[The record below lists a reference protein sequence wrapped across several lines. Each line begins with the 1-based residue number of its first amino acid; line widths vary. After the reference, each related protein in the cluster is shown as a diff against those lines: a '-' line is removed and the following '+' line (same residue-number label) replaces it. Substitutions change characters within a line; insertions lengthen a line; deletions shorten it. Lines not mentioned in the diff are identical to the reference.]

1 MAIITQTFANS
12 GSFTIPSNAINITY
26 SIRGARGGTSPGAV
40 TWDGTGDDDDI
51 CAVWNGTPQ
60 TDSRGQQGQWLTG
73 SFDASMAG
81 KTVSFQKGLKGD
93 DNLYNYGNSS
103 DAGTL
108 GGAGHHNGG
117 PGGEGAASTG
127 GFICARSGGCGG
139 GGSSA
144 FKYGTIVLLE
154 AGGGGGA
161 GGTSRFHN
169 GFPTY
174 VRTVATTNTSASD
187 GGGGGYGANHNGG
200 SGGGGGGNPGGAG
213 GINYVAGNSSAG
225 FHGEGGGGYYNT
237 TYVSS
242 CTAKRRG
249 QFSGL
254 LVDNGYAEISYEQ
267 QPVIEDFNWTTRS
280 AQQNGDVGP
289 QGSDPNNQWTT
300 FLTNNNIGGQEPE
313 GNTVNRSY
321 EWEINFN
328 NTGKQTF
335 NTAVDDD
342 ADVYIDGVL
351 QFSLDTYNS
360 DTVFTTPGSI
370 TAGQHTLRIDH
381 VNTGGPYGVAMDWT
395 GYVVPGPPTVT
406 LVSDDADN
414 TINRGDTVKLTYSA
428 TIPASG
434 DPITST
440 TFTAT
445 EVGSTTA
452 TNPIA
457 TVGNSGDYSPS
468 PAVSTTYK
476 FTATNANGTAEATIT
491 ITVVLLVPTAS
502 LTSNDPQGDDTFV
515 VGDSQ
520 SGDPTILTWSGGGYD
535 ITGYSMTGVA
545 NPGSSGS
552 TSVSPDVS
560 TTYTYTVTNAAGS
573 TSATKTITVY
583 NRPVITLTAPTSTIS
598 RGAGIALTWATTGDA
613 SSIQWTNG
621 APVPTSTNINDTELV
636 YPQNST
642 QYCVIAT
649 GNGGIS
655 STVCFDVNVVVPDP
669 SITDYDTT
677 FYSDGTAYIPPWGIN
692 VTADL
697 SAGSGGTGG
706 TDSGGAGG
714 GGGSGRRAIFYFPD
728 YVERTF
734 TIRLGGAGSNGFG
747 CVRNSGSGSGGSSNV
762 ASGGRGGRSGP
773 SGCSGGGGGGGGA
786 SGIYD
791 SLKNG
796 YVAVVGGGAGGGGG
810 SWNRNAISN
819 TGQAGKGLYN
829 GSLSSIQNGDQ
840 GDDCPTDGGGG
851 GGGGGGAGARPRG
864 DGGLYGLDNNVGGS
878 AGQGGGSSFDNSY
891 CSFNFNTGTS
901 NYGNGWSRV
910 RYDLGSPEIT
920 SFTASPSTIIRGAS
934 VTLAWTSN
942 FSITGSI
949 DQGVGSIAVP
959 DGSIEISPQ
968 FSAEYYLTVVG
979 PGGVNTDTTS
989 VYITVYIPPV
999 LVLTLNSSSI
1009 IVGGSTTL
1017 SWSTTGDGSTLY
1029 WTSGGITN
1037 GNLISFETVNPTV
1050 TTTYS
1055 GYVTGLGGTSP
1066 VASVVLIVYYP
1077 PTLTVD
1083 YPESI
1088 DYGQQAVIEYE
1099 GDYANTSVTLSA
1111 IYNYDFVP
1119 STSANVNL
1127 NTASSAEFGPNSSY
1141 SGTYNTNIVYTDRGP
1156 LSVTYTITAT
1166 GNGGSTTETFTV
1178 PINVDITPDNMAIE
1192 ESDDLFK
1199 DQVPI
1204 VTPDSIILGEFYEVK
1219 DVDIRVE
1226 VKSNWPINV
1235 DINQQDD
1242 WKQIREI

>member
-1 MAIITQTFANS
+1 MTVITQTFANS

-40 TWDGTGDDDDI
+40 TWDGSGEDDDI
-51 CAVWNGTPQ
+51 CAVWNGNPQ

-73 SFDASMAG
+73 SFDPSMAG

-93 DNLYNYGNSS
+93 DNLYNYGNSA
-103 DAGTL
+103 DAGSL
-108 GGAGHHNGG
+108 GGAGYHNGG
-117 PGGEGAASTG
+117 PGGIGAASTG

-144 FKYGTIVLLE
+144 FKYGTIILLE

-161 GGTSRFHN
+161 GGTSRTHG

-174 VRTVATTNTSASD
+174 VRSVSTIGGGAD
-187 GGGGGYGANHNGG
+187 GTGGGYGASHNGG
-200 SGGGGGGNPGGAG
+200 SGGGGGGNPGGTG
-213 GINYVAGNSSAG
+213 GANYQAGNSSAG
-225 FHGEGGGGYYNT
+225 FHGTGGGGYYNT

-249 QFSGL
+249 QFAGV
-254 LVDNGYAEISYEQ
+254 LVDQGYAEVSYETQ
-267 QPVIEDFNWTTRS
+267 IITEDVNWTTRS
-280 AQQNGDVGP
+280 EQIGNVIGP
-289 QGSDPNNQWTT
+289 QGSDPNNLWTT
-300 FLTNNNIGGQEPE
+300 FLTNTNVGGQEPE
-313 GNTVNRSY
+313 GTTVTRSI
-321 EWEINFN
+321 EWKINFN
-328 NTGKQTF
+328 TTGKQTF
-335 NTAVDDD
+335 NTSVDDS
-342 ADVYIDGVL
+342 ADVYIDDVL
-351 QFSLDTYNS
+351 QFALNTYNI
-360 DTVFTTPGSI
+360 DTSLTTPTSI
-370 TAGQHTLRIDH
+370 DAGVHTLRIEH
-381 VNTGGPYGVAMDWT
+381 VNSGGPYGVAMDWT
-395 GYVVPGPPTVT
+395 GSVDPEPPTVT
-406 LVSDDADN
+406 IVSDDVDN
-414 TINRGDTVKLTYSA
+414 TINRGDIVKLTYSA
-428 TIPASG
+428 TIPTLG
-434 DPITST
+434 DAITST

-445 EVGSTTA
+445 EVASGTVTS
-452 TNPIA
+452 PIA
-457 TVGNSGDYSPS
+457 TVGNSGDYSTS

-476 FTATNANGTAEATIT
+476 FTATNSNGTSEASIT
-491 ITVVLLVPTAS
+491 ITVVLLAPTAS
-502 LTSNDPQGDDTFV
+502 LTSNDPQGDNTII

-520 SGDPTILTWSGGGYD
+520 SGDPTTLTWSGGGYD

-545 NPGSSGS
+545 TPGSSGS
-552 TSVSPDVS
+552 TSVSPNVS

-573 TSATKTITVY
+573 TSASKTITVY
-583 NRPVITLTAPTSTIS
+583 TRPVITLTAPTGTIS
-598 RGAGIALTWATTGDA
+598 RGAGLALTWATTGDA

-621 APVPTSTNINDTELV
+621 TPAPSSSNINGTALV

-669 SITDYDTT
+669 SITDYDTS
-677 FYSDGTAYIPPWGIN
+677 FSSDGTAYIPPWAIN
-692 VTADL
+692 VTADI

-706 TDSGGAGG
+706 TDSGGSGG
-714 GGGSGRRAIFYFPD
+714 GGGSGRRATFYFPD

-734 TIRLGGAGSNGFG
+734 TIRLGNAGSNGFG
-747 CVRNSGSGSGGSSNV
+747 CVTNSGSGSGGSSNV

-796 YVAVVGGGAGGGGG
+796 YVAIVGGGAGGGGA
-810 SWNRNAISN
+810 SWNRNAVGN

-851 GGGGGGAGARPRG
+851 GGGGGGAGSRPRG
-864 DGGLYGLDNNVGGS
+864 DGGAFGLDNNVGGY

-891 CSFNFNTGTS
+891 CTFNSNSGTS
-901 NYGNGWSRV
+901 NYGNGLARV
-910 RYDLGSPEIT
+910 RYNLGSPEIT
-920 SFTASPSTIIRGAS
+920 SFTATPNAIIQGAN

-949 DQGVGSIAVP
+949 DQGVGSIGVP
-959 DGSIEISPQ
+959 DGSIVISPQ
-968 FSAEYYLTVVG
+968 SSGQYQLTVIG
-979 PGGVNTDTTS
+979 PGGLNTDTATVS
-989 VYITVYIPPV
+989 ITVYIPPV
-999 LVLTLNSSSI
+999 LVLTLDVVSI
-1009 IVGGSTTL
+1009 IVGGSTNL
-1017 SWSTTGDGSTLY
+1017 SWFVTGDGDTLY

-1037 GNLISFETVNPTV
+1037 ANLTSFSTVNPSV

-1066 VASVVLIVYYP
+1066 IASVVLIVYYP
-1077 PTLTVD
+1077 PTLIVN
-1083 YPESI
+1083 YPAAI
-1088 DYGQQAVIEYE
+1088 DYGQQSTIEYE

-1111 IYNYDFVP
+1111 TYNYDFVP
-1119 STSANVNL
+1119 DTTGNASL

-1156 LSVTYTITAT
+1156 LSISYVITAT
-1166 GNGGSTTETFTV
+1166 GSGGSTTETFTV
-1178 PINVDITPDNMAIE
+1178 PINVDTTPDNMTIE
-1192 ESDDLFK
+1192 ESEDLFK
-1199 DQVPI
+1199 DQVPV
-1204 VTPDSIILGEFYEVK
+1204 VTPDSIILGEFYEVE
-1219 DVDIRVE
+1219 DVDIKVE
-1226 VKSNWPINV
+1226 VKSDWPINV
-1235 DINQQDD
+1235 DINKQDD
-1242 WKQIREI
+1242 WQQVRQI